1 MWFFPSFRISQKL
14 PLALVGSAIVV
25 GAGVGI
31 ASYFLAA
38 NALETQ
44 ARQNLATIA
53 SERASQ
59 LRVYMNSV
67 EADLTRT
74 AKAEYVQQ
82 AVANFAAAYAGMTN
96 VQLKMDAGVTLR
108 KAFLVGDPS
117 QRVMLDQVPGGV
129 QSGVPAAYGF
139 NHAHYNPVFRAQIQD
154 ANYSDLYLFDL
165 LGNVVY
171 STGKQDDFGTSFA
184 KENGGKYAD
193 SRLGDAYR
201 SALQASSPDA
211 ITFTDFARYA
221 ADGNAPRLFMA
232 APVFDATNN
241 KVGVIAVS
249 LNSAALTRVVNS
261 RQGLGDSGD
270 TIIVGADG
278 LARGDS
284 AGTGDSAV
292 LQPTVFNAA
301 INQAIGSHGTAI
313 TEASFGGADVI
324 AATAPV
330 IVPGGKAWG
339 LVALMSK
346 SEIFAPVATLT
357 STMAAIGG
365 GLLAVVA
372 ILGWLF
378 ALSVSRPINRLT
390 TVMNKLAAGDLEV
403 DIPGVAK
410 HDELGE
416 MARAVEIFRENAG
429 QVRSMTA
436 NERAAS
442 EQRRVDRAAMMD
454 TLSRSFGEVVDAAV
468 VGDFSKR
475 VDANFADGEL
485 NALAGS
491 INNLVSTVERG
502 LNETGDVLSALAD
515 TDLTRRVEGD
525 YHGAFG
531 KLKDDTNAVADK
543 LTGIVGQLR
552 ETSRALKL
560 ATGEI
565 LSGAN
570 DLSERTTKQAAAIE
584 ETSAAMEQ
592 FAAMV
597 ADSAKAAN
605 EASRKTL
612 AVSETAEQGGK
623 IVRAANEAMER
634 ITTSSSKISNII
646 GLIDDIAFQTN
657 LLALNASVEAA
668 RAGDA
673 GKGFA
678 VVAVE
683 VRRLAQSAAGASSE
697 VKALI
702 EVSAADVGQGSKL
715 VADAAGKLDDM
726 LSVVRENA
734 GLINGIAQRSREQ
747 ASAIEE
753 VNESMR
759 RMDEMTQHNAAL
771 VEETNASIEQ
781 TEAQAVELD
790 RIVDVFTLDDG
801 GRQAELAA
809 QPGAA
814 AKGIRGLQQRVAAAA
829 QAYLGPGAGKV
840 AVRR

>member
-1 MWFFPSFRISQKL
+1 MRFFPSLRISQKL

-53 SERASQ
+53 SERANQ
-59 LRVYMNSV
+59 LRVYVKSV

-108 KAFLVGDPS
+108 KAFLTGDAT
-117 QRVMLDQVPGGV
+117 QRAAVDQVPGGV

-139 NHAHYNPVFRAQIQD
+139 NHAHYNPVFRAQIHE
-154 ANYSDLYLFDL
+154 AGYSDLYLFDL

-171 STGKQDDFGTSFA
+171 STDKQDDFGTNFA
-184 KENGGKYAD
+184 KDGGKYAD
-193 SRLGDAYR
+193 SRLGEAYR
-201 SALQASSPDA
+201 SAVAETVPDA
-211 ITFTDFARYA
+211 LVFTDFAPYA
-221 ADGNAPRLFMA
+221 ADGDAPRSFLA
-232 APVFDATNN
+232 APVFDATNT
-241 KVGVIAVS
+241 KVGVIAIS
-249 LNSAALTRVVNS
+249 LNSAALTKVINS
-261 RQGLGDSGD
+261 RQGLGVTGD

-284 AGTGDSAV
+284 ASPDDSKV
-292 LQPTVFNAA
+292 LKPTIFNAA
-301 INQAIGSHGTAI
+301 IKQAIAGQGKGS
-313 TEASFGGADVI
+313 TEANFGGADVI
-324 AATAPV
+324 AAAVPV
-330 IVPGGKAWG
+330 AVPGDAAWG

-357 STMAAIGG
+357 SMMASIGG
-365 GLLAVVA
+365 GLLVIVA

-390 TVMNKLAAGDLEV
+390 TVMNKLAAGDLDV
-403 DIPGVAK
+403 AIPGVDK
-410 HDELGE
+410 HDELGQ
-416 MARAVEIFRENAG
+416 MARAVEVFRENAS
-429 QVRSMTA
+429 QMRSMTD
-436 NERAAS
+436 NERTAS

-468 VGDFSKR
+468 AGDFSKR
-475 VDANFADGEL
+475 VEANFADGEM

-502 LNETGDVLSALAD
+502 LNETGDVLAALAD

-543 LTGIVGQLR
+543 LAGIVGQLR

-592 FAAMV
+592 FSAMV
-597 ADSAKAAN
+597 ADSAKTAT
-605 EASRKTL
+605 EASRRTL

-634 ITTSSSKISNII
+634 ITASSRKISNII

-697 VKALI
+697 IKTLI
-702 EVSAADVGQGSKL
+702 EISATEVGTGSKL
-715 VADAAGKLDDM
+715 VADAAGKLEDM
-726 LSVVRENA
+726 LNVVRENA

-790 RIVDVFTLDDG
+790 RIVDVFTLDDTA
-801 GRQAELAA
+801 RPEPA
-809 QPGAA
+809 QTGT